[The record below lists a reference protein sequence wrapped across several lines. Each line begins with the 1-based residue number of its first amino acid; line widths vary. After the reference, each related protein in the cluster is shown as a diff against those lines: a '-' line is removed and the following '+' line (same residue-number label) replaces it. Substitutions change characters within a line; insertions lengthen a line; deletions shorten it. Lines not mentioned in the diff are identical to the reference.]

1 MVPKKVVIE
10 KANRL
15 YQLPPEPDAYLP
27 ERRRRS
33 LIRKMTVLD
42 LASFVWPIRPD
53 ETQMVS
59 AAAFAPADRDSVARL
74 KEDLAVWY
82 QTRFGARLNPE
93 KEIYIGGGTTSIIV
107 SLAAAFVD
115 PGDPVFV
122 PDIGLPLY
130 RRAAVAAGAEPVAYG
145 INGKDD
151 WRPDFSRL
159 DSRLGRVARLLFLNS
174 PHNPTGAE
182 LSERALADLIA
193 QAARDNV
200 IVVNDAAYQSFAA
213 RTPVSLMS
221 VAGGKRIGVEV
232 GSFSYVFGLPRL
244 PLGYVVGSRDIISG
258 LKQAARLAPPFVSA
272 FAVAEALAA
281 LQRYP
286 NDAFTRVRA
295 TVAAARA
302 EAIKL
307 LDLLEL
313 EPAGHDTIP
322 FLWARIE
329 RRRAAAL
336 AATHLFRRGRILA
349 LPGTAFGESGEGF
362 LRFSL
367 TAPPEQYARACERVK
382 KRPRLFKLTRP
393 Q

>member
-33 LIRKMTVLD
+33 LIRKTTVLD
-42 LASFVWPIRPD
+42 LATFAWPVHPD
-53 ETQMVS
+53 ESRQIS
-59 AAAFAPADRDSVARL
+59 AAAFAPADRDSVAGL
-74 KEDLAVWY
+74 KEVLAAWY
-82 QTRFGARLNPE
+82 QNRFGARLNPE
-93 KEIYIGGGTTSIIV
+93 KEIYIGGNTTSTVV
-107 SLAAAFVD
+107 SLAAAFID

-122 PDIGLPLY
+122 PDLGLPLY
-130 RRAAVAAGAEPVAYG
+130 RRAAIAAGAEPVAYG
-145 INGKDD
+145 INGKDN
-151 WRPDFSRL
+151 WRHDFKRL
-159 DSRLGRVARLLFLNS
+159 ESRLGRVARVLFLNS

-182 LSERALADLIA
+182 LSERDMADLLA

-200 IVVNDAAYQSFAA
+200 IVINDATYQSFAA

-221 VAGGKRIGVEV
+221 VAGGKRIGAEV
-232 GSFSYVFGLPRL
+232 GSISYVFGLPRL

-258 LKQAARLAPPFVSA
+258 LKQAARLYPPFVSA
-272 FAVAEALAA
+272 FAVAEATAA
-281 LQRYP
+281 VQRYP
-286 NDAFTRVRA
+286 NDSLTGIRTV
-295 TVAAARA
+295 VAAARA

-313 EPAGHDTIP
+313 DPAGHDTIP

-349 LPGTAFGESGEGF
+349 MPGTAFGESGEGF

-382 KRPRLFKLTRP
+382 KRPRLLKLTRS